1 MNHNS
6 TVEVDYSA
14 LHVVLAYATKNIN
27 YWSTTEEDP
36 YSIPIHGINDPE
48 VCRNVAKLFFLV
60 AFNAPTETKAFKAF
74 RNEWDYSDFRHSFTD
89 EKLSEI
95 LETIKDRHP
104 VISDLICTGAGVQ
117 LQYIDSQILE
127 YIIKDFV
134 ATDTPILCVHDSLI
148 VQFGEEDRLEKLM
161 KQAFFEVTNYEN
173 IKIKFNNNL
182 TKKAWGYSKFLD
194 RQYYI
199 DLLKVINN
207 PVSADGYNRRM
218 ERHYIHFK

>member
-1 MNHNS
+1 M
-6 TVEVDYSA
+6 
-14 LHVVLAYATKNIN
+14 
-27 YWSTTEEDP
+27 
-36 YSIPIHGINDPE
+36 
-48 VCRNVAKLFFLV
+48 
-60 AFNAPTETKAFKAF
+60 
-74 RNEWDYSDFRHSFTD
+74 
-89 EKLSEI
+89 
-95 LETIKDRHP
+95 
-104 VISDLICTGAGVQ
+104 
-117 LQYIDSQILE
+117 
-127 YIIKDFV
+127 

-194 RQYYI
+194 RQYYL